1 MKRARRTRAQMDEA
15 YTKKHPEPTSF
26 SISYSLSDDR
36 VMARHFSS
44 RFHCQDGKI
53 SLEFMEAIGDDYE
66 SLNDRMLLW
75 FFQWHNLNVEFYR
88 WQMVHKTENNKASSN
103 DIDKYRDALVVLEKI
118 EEIGQ
123 KRNLELKRY
132 TEFK

>member
-1 MKRARRTRAQMDEA
+1 
-15 YTKKHPEPTSF
+15 
-26 SISYSLSDDR
+26 
-36 VMARHFSS
+36 
-44 RFHCQDGKI
+44 
-53 SLEFMEAIGDDYE
+53 MEAIGDDYE